1 MSDIKVE
8 KIGNYALSKDAK
20 PKSLFSK
27 IGVVGCGTVG
37 QSIVRLVSARGIE
50 VVFIEKDEDLV
61 REALRKISDSL
72 DNMIDRWGMTSGE
85 KRAILSRIEGTTD
98 CTKLQECELVFE
110 AVRSKSKKANIK
122 LVEEIFKK
130 IEANTSIDTIIATN
144 STILGVTEIASVL
157 EYPQRTVAIHFL
169 ISQPDAPVVEV
180 SKGIETS
187 DEVSAKVEKFI
198 KLLGKRIVP
207 ISESTGGI
215 SARLVSPLIN
225 DACQMLMEGIATM
238 DEIDDMMTKGLGMRM
253 GPFATADKIG
263 LDKILLWLDGLYEE
277 FGELKYKAHS
287 ILKNNVRAN
296 QLGRK
301 TGKGFFE
308 YDSEGKRINAPKY
321 YNL

>member
-8 KIGNYALSKDAK
+8 KICNYALSKDAK

-61 REALRKISDSL
+61 REALRRISDDL

-85 KRAILSRIEGTTD
+85 KRAIMSRIEGSVD

-157 EYPQRTVAIHFL
+157 EYPQRTVSIHFL

-207 ISESTGGI
+207 ISESPGGI

-225 DACQMLMEGIATM
+225 DACQMLMEGVATM

-301 TGKGFFE
+301 TEKGFFE
-308 YDSEGKRINAPKY
+308 YDSEGKRVNAPKY